1 MKRIPLFIIWIISLA
16 MTILFANE
24 FNVVFWLSF
33 VAFALCQVC
42 IEKNKKRLEREE

>member
-33 VAFALCQVC
+33 VAFALCQV
-42 IEKNKKRLEREE
+42 KTKRD